1 MIKLKGEIRYSIIIA
16 GDFNIPTPKPQTV
29 FSVMDRTW
37 QKINNEI
44 ENPQGNRL
52 YNIVQNNIVRKLD
65 LTDIYR
71 IIFLQHH
78 QNIHSCQAHVDHS
91 S

>member
-44 ENPQGNRL
+44 ENPQGNRF
-52 YNIVQNNIVRKLD
+52 K
-65 LTDIYR
+65 
-71 IIFLQHH
+71 QH
-78 QNIHSCQAHVDHS
+78 
-91 S
+91 